1 MKLLS
6 CICPARVASGAHL
19 CASVGGAFAYAAWL
33 HGAGVNRSGGR
44 GTRETRGPEG
54 TGPYVCVGVE
64 DRTEIFCPPP
74 PVDHTHTRT
83 KPPRT
88 PPLRKALSSIYL
100 YTTNVFMACLPL
112 GCRVTAERPP
122 SAPPTTPPPIPARNS
137 IIADKISCVGR
148 VTAGLIYT
156 RPSPKYTSGGWVP
169 NLNAAELRGWT
180 GERGPGLACKLNV
193 HVLLFLQRER

>member
-1 MKLLS
+1 MIRLRPAKRGEIHGSRLVQTLPMALVRRYDGTKWERPSVTSRTNPPKKRRKKKVEKRISCLSPRGTS
-6 CICPARVASGAHL
+6 CIL
-19 CASVGGAFAYAAWL
+19 
-33 HGAGVNRSGGR
+33 
-44 GTRETRGPEG
+44 
-54 TGPYVCVGVE
+54 
-64 DRTEIFCPPP
+64 PPP

-137 IIADKISCVGR
+137 IIADKIYCVGR

>member
-1 MKLLS
+1 MYVSAWKTV
-6 CICPARVASGAHL
+6 RRY
-19 CASVGGAFAYAAWL
+19 FA
-33 HGAGVNRSGGR
+33 
-44 GTRETRGPEG
+44 
-54 TGPYVCVGVE
+54 
-64 DRTEIFCPPP
+64 PPP

-193 HVLLFLQRER
+193 HFCFYRERDRRESESERSADVHQGTRHRGRRRTRRRSRLSTVH